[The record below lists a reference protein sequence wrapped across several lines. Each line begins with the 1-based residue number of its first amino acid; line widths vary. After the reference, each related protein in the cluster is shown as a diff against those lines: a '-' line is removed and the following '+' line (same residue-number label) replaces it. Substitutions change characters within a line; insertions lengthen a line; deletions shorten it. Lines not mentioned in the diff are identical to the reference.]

1 MQIMLK
7 RGCQCFLKILILIR
21 LNYLNEELLWA
32 NKHCFSGEAIK
43 NRGIKHSLSVLDKSR
58 KSAEP
63 KNWALA
69 NLLKATL
76 FLVITSLD
84 DVVGRRDDERD
95 AKCDAKC
102 EELLGTAVDLV
113 VYNCDVSK
121 VCRLNVPCPSCA
133 PFRGKSVKAVSSFK
147 RHLTRI

>member
-7 RGCQCFLKILILIR
+7 RRCQCFLKILILIR

-43 NRGIKHSLSVLDKSR
+43 NRGIKHSSSVLDKSR

-76 FLVITSLD
+76 FLVITSF
-84 DVVGRRDDERD
+84 VGRRDDERD

-102 EELLGTAVDLV
+102 EELLGTAVDLGV
-113 VYNCDVSK
+113 DNCDVSK
-121 VCRLNVPCPSCA
+121 VCRLNVPRPSCA
-133 PFRGKSVKAVSSFK
+133 PFLRKISDSCFFF
-147 RHLTRI
+147 